1 MENIMMLIVLVFST
15 VLTVF
20 WLILHMKYKDQFTDV
35 LAGID
40 QEEYQVLELF
50 YIGFGFLDFIH
61 FNFQSEK
68 ARKKIKDISEIRG
81 RKYAKYYYYV
91 MQGAKATYFLTLL
104 PMVMLVAGMANE
116 PMVLLLGA
124 VVCVLLVW
132 YMDET
137 IKDKLTERREE
148 LMRDFPSMLSKMTLL
163 INSGMIMKEAWEK
176 VAENGNGVL
185 YKEMLDTIAEQQ
197 MGVTELDSYANFADR
212 CNVKEIRRFTSTLI
226 QNLQKG
232 NAEMTYFLKEL
243 TEEMWE
249 FKKNEVK
256 RRGEAANSKLLIP
269 TAMIFIGILA
279 MIMAPMLQSM

>member
-1 MENIMMLIVLVFST
+1 MGNLTTLAVLAFST
-15 VLTVF
+15 ALTVF
-20 WLILHMKYKDQFTDV
+20 WLILHIKYKDRFAKE

-40 QEEYQVLELF
+40 PEEYQVSELF
-50 YIGFGFLDFIH
+50 YIGFGFLEVIH

-68 ARKKIKDISEIRG
+68 ARKKIKEISEIRG
-81 RKYAKYYYYV
+81 QKYAKYYYYV

-104 PMVMLVAGMANE
+104 PLVLLVAGLANDI
-116 PMVLLLGA
+116 MVILLGM
-124 VVCVLLVW
+124 VVCILLVW

-137 IKDKLTERREE
+137 MKDKLTARREE

-163 INSGMIMKEAWEK
+163 INSGMIMKEAWAK
-176 VAENGNGVL
+176 VAGNGEGVL
-185 YKEMLDTIAEQQ
+185 YKEMSDTIAEQQ
-197 MGVTELDSYANFADR
+197 MGVTEIESYVHFAER

-243 TEEMWE
+243 TDEMWE
-249 FKKNEVK
+249 FKKNDVK

-279 MIMAPMLQSM
+279 MIMAPMLQSL